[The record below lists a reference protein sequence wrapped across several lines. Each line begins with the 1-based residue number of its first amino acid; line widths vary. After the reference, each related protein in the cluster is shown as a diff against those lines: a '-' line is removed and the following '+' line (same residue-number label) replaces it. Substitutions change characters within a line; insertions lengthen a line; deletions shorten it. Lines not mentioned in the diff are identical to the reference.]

1 MKKTARGFNVYSEFR
16 DTYGQ
21 KIAVVESSAAT
32 QHCVWIQTE
41 ARPSEPEAQNNFPHL
56 NKVQA
61 RRVAKA
67 LLKFADGV

>member
-1 MKKTARGFNVYSEFR
+1 MKKTVRGFNVYTEFR

-32 QHCVWIQTE
+32 QHCVWIQIE
-41 ARPSEPEAQNNFPHL
+41 ARPIAPESLNNFPHL

-67 LLKFADGV
+67 LLRFADG